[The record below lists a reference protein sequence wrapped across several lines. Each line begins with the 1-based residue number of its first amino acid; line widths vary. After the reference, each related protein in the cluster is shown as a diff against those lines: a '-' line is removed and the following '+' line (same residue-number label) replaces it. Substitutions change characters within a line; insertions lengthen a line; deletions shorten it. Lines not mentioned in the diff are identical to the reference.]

1 MRGGSRNGQ
10 LKTHRSILLRI
21 AFGTSILRRQRA
33 TGQLDGIG
41 RYAEELLAALQSIP
55 EFTVREYV
63 HPDIARAAAPAAL
76 DAGSFL
82 QQAAAAFA
90 FSVPFRRMEQVAG
103 ASFDLVHASD
113 HFIPKLRHVPVVATI
128 HDIVPLSHPEWNRYR
143 FPRLKA
149 MLWQR
154 SIGWARHIV
163 TVSESAK
170 RDIEQWCGVDAN
182 RISVTPL
189 GVGPEWFREADHDE
203 IRRVR
208 GHYGL
213 AEKYF
218 LFLGVI
224 QPRKN
229 IGRLLDAHRQL
240 PADLRRTVP
249 LVTAG
254 PPGWGCAQEEA
265 ALAAGEAGALRNIG
279 PIAEPDLVPLVQS
292 ATALVLPSL
301 HEGFGLPVLEA
312 MAAGTSV
319 IASNAGALPEV
330 AGDAAILVDSLDVG
344 ALAETL
350 RRVATDQTLQE
361 SLREHGRARARQFT
375 WSRTAARTAEI
386 YRSILTNPMN

>member
-1 MRGGSRNGQ
+1 MS
-10 LKTHRSILLRI
+10 SLRI
-21 AFGTSILRRQRA
+21 AFGTSILRQQRA

-41 RYAEELLAALQSIP
+41 RYAEELLAALQSLP
-55 EFTVREYV
+55 EFIVREYA
-63 HPDIARAAAPAAL
+63 HPDIARTAAPGAL
-76 DAGSFL
+76 DAGSFRNH
-82 QQAAAAFA
+82 AAAALA
-90 FSVPFRRMEQVAG
+90 FSVPFRRMEHVAG
-103 ASFDLVHASD
+103 TSCDLVHATD

-149 MLWQR
+149 LLWQR
-154 SIGWARHIV
+154 SIGWAKHLV

-170 RDIEQWCGVDAN
+170 RDIEQWCGVDAK

-189 GVGPEWFREADHDE
+189 GVSQAWFSETDHDE

-213 AEKYF
+213 PEHYF
-218 LFLGVI
+218 LFLGVM

-229 IGRLLDAHRQL
+229 IGRLLEAHRQL
-240 PADLRRTVP
+240 PADLRRAVP

-279 PIAEPDLVPLVQS
+279 QIAEPDLVPLVQS

-312 MAAGTSV
+312 MAAGTPV

-330 AGDAAILVDSLDVG
+330 AGDTAILVDPLDVT
-344 ALAETL
+344 ALAQAL
-350 RRVATDQTLQE
+350 RRVATDRPLQE
-361 SLREHGRARARQFT
+361 SLRERGRARARQFT
-375 WSRTAARTAEI
+375 WSRNAARTAEI